1 MSRRWPASLW
11 LGAGLIVLCELLLI
25 VDVRGRGVAVLP
37 LAEGETMADPV
48 GVWAVVARWVAV
60 NMTPLCWVGFLL
72 AADGLL
78 EVLRRRPDAESRN
91 VGSPVRSRSR
101 RFTIALVTSVGV
113 WLFFDWV
120 NFFFINAWAY
130 HGFEPL
136 GRLHQTT
143 AKLIAFAA
151 ISPAMFLAAEL
162 YRQLGLS
169 RCRGGGVAISRRW
182 QILMLLG
189 GILALAFP
197 FLIQRPIGCLTLWVC
212 LVLLLDPINHWLGA
226 PSLIRD
232 WSSGRWGRTL
242 ALMAGGLTCGFFWEF
257 WNYWAA
263 AKWTYTLPFLG
274 PLQEIKLF
282 EMPLAGF
289 GGFLPFGLECWV
301 AFQSILLVMDK
312 IGLRVAEPLPDDDA
326 VL

>member
-11 LGAGLIVLCELLLI
+11 LGAGLILACEVLLI

-48 GVWAVVARWVAV
+48 GFLAVVARWVAV

-78 EVLRRRPDAESRN
+78 EVLRRRRDAGSRN

-120 NFFFINAWAY
+120 NFYFINAWAY

-162 YRQLGLS
+162 YRQLGLN
-169 RCRGGGVAISRRW
+169 RCRGGGVAISRPW
-182 QILMLLG
+182 QIVMLLAG
-189 GILALAFP
+189 LAALAFP

-301 AFQSILLVMDK
+301 VFQSILLVMDK
-312 IGLRVAEPLPDDDA
+312 TGLRVAEPLPDDDA